1 MVLTAVI
8 ANLVEVH
15 SISLFGNRSGSSR
28 VTVTLTGTFLVAILS
43 RNIPAAVLQM
53 PVFDH
58 IKHAV
63 TRSRQRNPLF
73 TGAREPCPS
82 LTIPQQMHYEVQA

>member
-15 SISLFGNRSGSSR
+15 SISHSGNRSGSSR

-43 RNIPAAVLQM
+43 RNIPAAL
-53 PVFDH
+53 
-58 IKHAV
+58 
-63 TRSRQRNPLF
+63 L
-73 TGAREPCPS
+73 
-82 LTIPQQMHYEVQA
+82 